1 VPATLHGQTADLTSE
16 NSNRKALS
24 AVLNGLL
31 NSLIEDD
38 SLNKNGR
45 KLETYK
51 FMVL

>member
-1 VPATLHGQTADLTSE
+1 VRLLHCTAKPQISHLKIVTE
-16 NSNRKALS
+16 KALS

-31 NSLIEDD
+31 NSLIEDA

-51 FMVL
+51 FMV